1 MRDSRLST
9 DIKDYHLSFCEKLN
23 LQHIDFREVH
33 EDSQNPW
40 SERES
45 VFNLR
50 DRKHKNNRY
59 RARKQGQMENRLKR
73 EKGKKRKET

>member
-33 EDSQNPW
+33 DDSQNPW

-45 VFNLR
+45 VFN
-50 DRKHKNNRY
+50 
-59 RARKQGQMENRLKR
+59 
-73 EKGKKRKET
+73 